1 MDQLEL
7 TLTSLLLAVTVLLT
21 IAWPTLLWSEFLF
34 ASFVPLCVLFS
45 PSLGLQPRPCSRLTL
60 LPRPPRSVCLLFP
73 SHLLTEPRESFLIR
87 DHYSHVARPKHHF
100 KTASPFK
107 VSRAPE
113 FVTGVVV
120 VAWAV
125 VCVCVAKLTDVLA

>member
-1 MDQLEL
+1 MRPS
-7 TLTSLLLAVTVLLT
+7 SLCASLPLSQ
-21 IAWPTLLWSEFLF
+21 PTL
-34 ASFVPLCVLFS
+34 
-45 PSLGLQPRPCSRLTL
+45 PRHSRLTTTPL
-60 LPRPPRSVCLLFP
+60 RPHSVCLLFP